1 MKKYLNI
8 FNIKYYKFYIIIFD
22 LKFNSVIKNIIFKNY
37 YLNILINYYYI
48 YKNKLFN
55 YIIYFFINI

>member
-22 LKFNSVIKNIIFKNY
+22 LKFNSVIKNIIFK
-37 YLNILINYYYI
+37 
-48 YKNKLFN
+48 F
-55 YIIYFFINI
+55 II